1 MPTKVTYADNGMG
14 GMSFPT
20 NPALVRSGI
29 ASPGEYGEAT
39 PVLFRGSHLLVA
51 SAQKGARANPTGG
64 LCLWIEDTRSR
75 DVIATFAPGYSLA
88 SAIVA
93 DDALHVYAIPSDSG
107 GAGHIDHFV
116 SRDLMTWESSRAL
129 EALDGEELFQRERV
143 LAGDRYVMAFESR
156 DAHYPPFTI
165 YFAESTDLRSWR
177 RIPGAVFGT
186 DRYTACPA
194 IRFVDGAYYMLYL
207 EHRKPRWWFETFL
220 ARSRDLVDWELAPGE
235 SGSLA
240 SWRRGDQH
248 ERSGPH
254 RARGK
259 AGAPV
264 LPHRQPEGT
273 LHRDLGGVRGHDAR
287 VSSRTTLEGSEAC
300 TSWRGEP

>member
-29 ASPGEYGEAT
+29 ASPGEYAEAT

-129 EALDGEELFQRERV
+129 EALDGEELFNESV
-143 LAGDRYVMAFESR
+143 CLAGDRYVMAFEAR

-220 ARSRDLVDWELAPGE
+220 ARSRDLVDWELAPGN
-235 SGSLA
+235 
-240 SWRRGDQH
+240 
-248 ERSGPH
+248 
-254 RARGK
+254 
-259 AGAPV
+259 PV
-264 LPHRQPEGT
+264 LSPLGVEEINTSDP
-273 LHRDLGGVRGHDAR
+273 DLIE
-287 VSSRTTLEGSEAC
+287 LEGKRVRLYYLTGNQKGHFTATWAEYAGTMREFFSHYYREV
-300 TSWRGEP
+300 